1 MIDAL
6 MRETKDHMKACID
19 ALQKQL
25 ASLRTGK
32 ASPRLLDGITVE
44 AYGARLPLNQVATL
58 GAPEARLL
66 TVAPFDRSQ
75 IHAIEKAILASDL
88 GITPAN
94 DGVVIRLPIP
104 PLNEERRRE
113 YVKIAKKHAE
123 EARVAAR
130 GVRRE
135 ANEKLKKAQ
144 SAGTITEDQ
153 LHRTEKDVQ
162 KLTDDTVAQID
173 KVVGAKENE
182 IMEV

>member
-1 MIDAL
+1 MIDGL
-6 MRETKDHMKACID
+6 MRETKEHMLRSVEG
-19 ALQKQL
+19 LQKHL
-25 ASLRTGK
+25 SSLRTGK
-32 ASPRLLDGITVE
+32 ASPRMLDGITVE
-44 AYGARLPLNQVATL
+44 AYGAKLPLNQVATL

-94 DGVVIRLPIP
+94 DGVLIRLPVP

-113 YVKIAKKHAE
+113 YVKIAKKYAE
-123 EARVAAR
+123 EARVIAR
-130 GVRRE
+130 AVRRE

-144 SAGTITEDQ
+144 TAGTITEDQ

-173 KVVGAKENE
+173 KVVAAKEHD

>member
-6 MRETKDHMKACID
+6 MKETKDHMKSCVD
-19 ALQKQL
+19 ALQKHL

-58 GAPEARLL
+58 GAPEARML
-66 TVAPFDRSQ
+66 TVSPFDRTQ

-94 DGVVIRLPIP
+94 DGVIIRLPIP
-104 PLNEERRRE
+104 ALNEERRRE

-144 SAGTITEDQ
+144 AAGTITEDQ
-153 LHRTEKDVQ
+153 WHRTEKDVQ
-162 KLTDDTVAQID
+162 KLTDDTVATID
-173 KVVGAKENE
+173 KVVGAKESE